1 MLILMMAVTLAA
13 NPSQA
18 QKLIK
23 KELQTEN
30 NEKDGFQYQ
39 WNRYTYLQG
48 KDTLDAAFDLN
59 NKRITPNGYR
69 KYEKEKVYQGVR
81 YVGGGRFQ
89 VYSKNT
95 DAFGNMLISGYN
107 VKGECVLPETVY
119 TSIFYVGDGFF
130 DLTTRNEL
138 GKQVAGLY
146 DYNGNCIIPESKGFT
161 FYFLQ
166 EGFIQCDQ
174 ERYCA
179 LYDYY
184 GNCVIPETKRF
195 IFFFIKDGF
204 IECSRDSDEIR
215 ALYDLRGNCIIPETK
230 GFDLILIKNGFI
242 KCENENL
249 EINAIYDMQGNCIIS
264 EDLGYTWIA
273 YYPEYEFFWCDKG
286 EIECTI
292 SKDGQY
298 YAEGD
303 HYSDYNRNEFERKKR
318 RVPNWSRNNNSKTT
332 SSSSGSYSS
341 TGNVGHTLLYKGA
354 YWICGANGDVDGM
367 IEVYSDCLV
376 LAGLSTI
383 PFKSLRSNGDRVYA
397 TGDGPRF
404 VVDSYFNIRRENSLY
419 DCTFRKKSNSSSG
432 NYGNG
437 YNGSTNTYQGGNEG
451 STSTQQKTHQCGLCG
466 GSGEIT
472 DDTTNPSFG
481 NTKYCEKCKKTV
493 PAGHFHKTCPSCK
506 GKGYW

>member
-1 MLILMMAVTLAA
+1 MKNKNTLRVLILMTAVTLAA

-30 NEKDGFQYQ
+30 NEEDGFQYQ

-69 KYEKEKVYQGVR
+69 KYEKGKVYQGVR

-95 DAFGNMLISGYN
+95 DAFGNKLISGYN
-107 VKGECVLPETVY
+107 VKGECVLPETIYNYMVY
-119 TSIFYVGDGFF
+119 LGDGFF
-130 DLTTRNEL
+130 YYTTNNEI
-138 GKQVAGLY
+138 GKSVAGVY
-146 DYNGNCIIPESKGFT
+146 DYKGICIIPESKEFDS
-161 FYFLQ
+161 FINKDNHFLCICYWKND
-166 EGFIQCDQ
+166 ESF
-174 ERYCA
+174 A
-179 LYDYY
+179 LYDHY
-184 GNCVIPETKRF
+184 
-195 IFFFIKDGF
+195 
-204 IECSRDSDEIR
+204 
-215 ALYDLRGNCIIPETK
+215 GNCIIPETK
-230 GFDLILIKNGFI
+230 GFGFFTIENGFI
-242 KCENENL
+242 HCAYMSSD
-249 EINAIYDMQGNCIIS
+249 IQAVYDLRGNCIIS
-264 EDLGYTWIA
+264 EELGYTWIA
-273 YYPEYEFFWCDKG
+273 YYPKYEFFWCDKG
-286 EIECTI
+286 EIEYTI

-298 YAEGD
+298 YAEGE
-303 HYSDYNRNEFERKKR
+303 HYSNYDRDEFERKKR

-367 IEVYSDCLV
+367 IEIYSDCIV

-383 PFKSLRSNGDRVYA
+383 PFKSMRGDGERIYT
-397 TGDGPRF
+397 TGDGPIF
-404 VVDSYFNIRRENSLY
+404 VVDGNFNIRRENSLY

-437 YNGSTNTYQGGNEG
+437 YNGTSSTGNSGHSQSTTQTGTNTHKC
-451 STSTQQKTHQCGLCG
+451 SLCN
-466 GSGEIT
+466 GSGRVIE
-472 DDTTNPSFG
+472 TNGTSFG
-481 NTKYCEKCKKTV
+481 NTKYCNECGKTV
-493 PAGHFHKTCPSCK
+493 PDSHYHTICPSCK